1 MINKKNKVA
10 FFASGGGSNFQAI
23 LDKINSQEL
32 SEADPVLLISN
43 NSKCGAVLK
52 AQEAQVAVA
61 HISGYT
67 HKTEEQQAQAMVQ
80 VLQKYG
86 VEWIVLAGYMKKIP
100 ALVLEKWK
108 NRIINIHPA
117 LLPAFG
123 GTGMWGHHVHK
134 AVIAS
139 GVRVSGATVH
149 FVDEIYDNGAIIAQK
164 SVPVFSEDTPKN
176 VAERVLVVEHD
187 LYWRA
192 LQGLL
197 SSKIYLQGSKVYGDI
212 Q

>member
-1 MINKKNKVA
+1 M
-10 FFASGGGSNFQAI
+10 
-23 LDKINSQEL
+23 
-32 SEADPVLLISN
+32 
-43 NSKCGAVLK
+43 
-52 AQEAQVAVA
+52 
-61 HISGYT
+61 
-67 HKTEEQQAQAMVQ
+67 
-80 VLQKYG
+80 
-86 VEWIVLAGYMKKIP
+86 
-100 ALVLEKWK
+100 
-108 NRIINIHPA
+108 
-117 LLPAFG
+117 
-123 GTGMWGHHVHK
+123 HK